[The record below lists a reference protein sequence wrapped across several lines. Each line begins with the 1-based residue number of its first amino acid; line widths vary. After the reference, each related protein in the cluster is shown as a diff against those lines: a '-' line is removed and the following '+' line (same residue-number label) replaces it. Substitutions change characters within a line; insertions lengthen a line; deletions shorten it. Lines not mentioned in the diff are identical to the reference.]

1 LSTTSTLNFYN
12 ILPYEKVDVKLTL
25 IHVASIHFIKTIKME
40 LLKEMS
46 VIDMIKEIKKQEYI
60 SVIENFTKKAFEELC
75 KKYKD
80 EVAFSTT
87 QGSSSYTKELT
98 GKQLLSLIK

>member
-1 LSTTSTLNFYN
+1 
-12 ILPYEKVDVKLTL
+12 
-25 IHVASIHFIKTIKME
+25 ME

-46 VIDMIKEIKKQEYI
+46 IIDMIKEIKKQDYT

-87 QGSSSYTKELT
+87 QGNSSYTKELT